1 MYTSYFF
8 SKKIDL
14 TMNLV
19 GISRSIPG
27 YLKGRIKAYKPLC
40 PPWPLISSYKD
51 NKIDRLQYEEEYR
64 NTVLNKLD
72 PHQVYQD
79 LGHDAVLL
87 CWEQPDKFCHRH
99 IAADWLSSNLGIEI
113 NEL

>member
-1 MYTSYFF
+1 M
-8 SKKIDL
+8 KIDL

-40 PPWPLISSYKD
+40 PPWQLISSYKD

-87 CWEQPDKFCHRH
+87 CWEQPDKFCHKH
-99 IAADWLSSNLGIEI
+99 IAAD
-113 NEL
+113 